1 MLLKAMSSQSS
12 PKDLAAIPSGSRVF
26 IDANI
31 FVYHFTSTPLT
42 AACTAFLKR
51 VEVGEL
57 EGITSVITLAE
68 VAHRLMI
75 LEAIRTHGLKANVA
89 VRKLKENPS
98 LVQQLSDYRA
108 ATAMVS
114 TFNVSIEPV
123 TSTHLQSAQE
133 FSATGGLLTN
143 DSLTAAV
150 MQSLSLTDL
159 ASNDPDFSLV
169 PGFNVWQPK
178 R

>member
-1 MLLKAMSSQSS
+1 MSSQSS

-51 VEVGEL
+51 VEVGDL
-57 EGITSVITLAE
+57 TGITSVIALAE

-75 LEAIRTHGLKANVA
+75 LEAIQTHGLKSNAA

-98 LVQQLSDYRA
+98 LVQQLSDYRV
-108 ATAMVS
+108 ATDMVS
-114 TFNVSIEPV
+114 TFNVAVEPV
-123 TSTHLQSAQE
+123 TSAHLHTAQE

-143 DSLTAAV
+143 DSLTAAL
-150 MQSLSLTDL
+150 MKSLSLTDL
-159 ASNDPDFSLV
+159 ASNDPDFSVV
-169 PGFNVWQPK
+169 PGLTVWQPK

>member
-1 MLLKAMSSQSS
+1 MSSRSS

-75 LEAIRTHGLKANVA
+75 LEAIRAHGFKANVA

-108 ATAMVS
+108 ATGMVS
-114 TFNVSIEPV
+114 SFNVSTEPV
-123 TSTHLQSAQE
+123 TDNHLRSAQE
-133 FSATGGLLTN
+133 VSATSGLLTN

-150 MQSLSLTDL
+150 MQSLSLRDI
-159 ASNDPDFSLV
+159 ASNDPDFSV
-169 PGFNVWQPK
+169 VSGFTVWQPK
-178 R
+178 RGV

>member
-1 MLLKAMSSQSS
+1 MSSQSS

-51 VEVGEL
+51 VEVGDL
-57 EGITSVITLAE
+57 GGITSVIALAE

-75 LEAIRTHGLKANVA
+75 LEAIRTHGLKPNLT
-89 VRKLKENPS
+89 VRKLKETPS
-98 LVQQLSDYRA
+98 LVQQLSDYRV
-108 ATAMVS
+108 ATGMVS
-114 TFNVSIEPV
+114 TFNVAVEPV
-123 TSTHLQSAQE
+123 TANHLRSAQE

-150 MQSLSLTDL
+150 MQSLSLRDI
-159 ASNDPDFSLV
+159 ASNDPDFSAV
-169 PGFNVWQPK
+169 PGFTVWQPK

>member
-1 MLLKAMSSQSS
+1 MSSQSS

-57 EGITSVITLAE
+57 DGITSVITLAE

-75 LEAIRTHGLKANVA
+75 LEAIRTHGLKPNVA

-98 LVQQLSDYRA
+98 LVQQLSDYRI
-108 ATAMVS
+108 ATDMVS
-114 TFNVSIEPV
+114 TFGVVVEVV
-123 TSTHLQSAQE
+123 TSTHLRTAQD
-133 FSATGGLLTN
+133 FSATIGLLTN

-159 ASNDPDFSLV
+159 ASNDADFSVV
-169 PGFNVWQPK
+169 PGLTVWQPQ